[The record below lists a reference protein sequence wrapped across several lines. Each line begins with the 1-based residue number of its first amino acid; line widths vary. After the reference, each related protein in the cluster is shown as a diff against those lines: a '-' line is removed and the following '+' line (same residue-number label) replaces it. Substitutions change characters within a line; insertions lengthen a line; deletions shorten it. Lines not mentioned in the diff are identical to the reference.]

1 MEALSAV
8 VDTSVLLRAENGD
21 AQALDRLGQLIAGD
35 APWGVAAITL
45 YEVLCKRS
53 APGEWQDFFRELF
66 SSCDVLAITEEVAL
80 AAAAANRTLAAPLK
94 APDALI
100 AATAAAAGAV
110 VITADEHF
118 LRLPGLRVEL
128 LRPC

>member
-21 AQALDRLGQLIAGD
+21 AQALDRLQQLIAGE
-35 APWGVAAITL
+35 APWGVAAITV
-45 YEVLCKRS
+45 YEVLCKGS
-53 APGEWQDFFRELF
+53 TPSEWQDFFRDLF
-66 SSCDVLAITEEVAL
+66 SACDVLAITEDVAL
-80 AAAAANRTLAAPLK
+80 AAAAVNRSLAAPLK

-100 AATAAAAGAV
+100 AAAAAAAGAT

-128 LRPC
+128 LRPS

>member
-21 AQALDRLGQLIAGD
+21 AQALDRLQQLIAGE
-35 APWGVAAITL
+35 APWGVAAITV
-45 YEVLCKRS
+45 YEVLCKGS
-53 APGEWQDFFRELF
+53 APSEWQDFFRDLF
-66 SSCDVLAITEEVAL
+66 SACDVLAITEDVAL

-100 AATAAAAGAV
+100 AAAAAAAGATV
-110 VITADEHF
+110 LTADEHF

-128 LRPC
+128 LRPS

>member
-21 AQALDRLGQLIAGD
+21 AQALDRLQQLIAGE
-35 APWGVAAITL
+35 APWGVAAITV
-45 YEVLCKRS
+45 YEVLCKGS
-53 APGEWQDFFRELF
+53 TPSEWQDFLRDLF
-66 SSCDVLAITEEVAL
+66 SACDVLTITEDVAL
-80 AAAAANRTLAAPLK
+80 AAAAVNRSLAAPLK

-100 AATAAAAGAV
+100 AAAAAAAGAT

-118 LRLPGLRVEL
+118 LRLLGLRVEL
-128 LRPC
+128 LRPS

>member
-8 VDTSVLLRAENGD
+8 VDTSVLLRAESGD
-21 AQALDRLGQLIAGD
+21 AQALDRLQQLIAGE
-35 APWGVAAITL
+35 APWGVAAITV
-45 YEVLCKRS
+45 YEVLCKGS
-53 APGEWQDFFRELF
+53 APSEWQDFFRDLF
-66 SSCDVLAITEEVAL
+66 SACDVLAITEDVAL
-80 AAAAANRTLAAPLK
+80 AAAAVNRTLAIPLK

-100 AATAAAAGAV
+100 AAAAASAGAT

-128 LRPC
+128 LRPS

>member
-21 AQALDRLGQLIAGD
+21 AQALDRLEQLVAGD
-35 APWGVAAITL
+35 ALWGVTAITV
-45 YEVLCKRS
+45 YEVLCKGS
-53 APGEWQDFFRELF
+53 APSEWQDFFRDLF
-66 SSCDVLAITEEVAL
+66 GACDVLSITEDVAL
-80 AAAAANRTLAAPLK
+80 AAAAVNRTLPAPLK

-100 AATAAAAGAV
+100 AAAAVAAGATV
-110 VITADEHF
+110 VTADEHF

>member
-21 AQALDRLGQLIAGD
+21 SQALGRLEQLIAGD
-35 APWGVAAITL
+35 APWGVAAITV
-45 YEVLCKRS
+45 YEVLCKGS
-53 APGEWQDFFRELF
+53 APSEWQDFFRELF
-66 SSCDVLAITEEVAL
+66 SACEVLAITEEVAL
-80 AAAAANRTLAAPLK
+80 AAAAVNRTLPAPLK

-100 AATAAAAGAV
+100 AAAAVAAGAAV
-110 VITADEHF
+110 VTADEHF

>member
-1 MEALSAV
+1 METLSAV

-21 AQALDRLGQLIAGD
+21 AQALDRLQQLVAGE
-35 APWGVAAITL
+35 APWGVAAITV
-45 YEVLCKRS
+45 YEVLCKGS
-53 APGEWQDFFRELF
+53 APSDWQDFFRELF
-66 SSCDVLAITEEVAL
+66 SACDVLAIMEDVAL
-80 AAAAANRTLAAPLK
+80 AAAAVNRTLPAPLK

-100 AATAAAAGAV
+100 AAAAAAAGAT

-128 LRPC
+128 LRPS

>member
-8 VDTSVLLRAENGD
+8 IDTSVLLRAENGD
-21 AQALDRLGQLIAGD
+21 AQALNRLQQLVAGD
-35 APWGVAAITL
+35 ALWGVAAITV
-45 YEVLCKRS
+45 YEVLSKGS
-53 APGEWQDFFRELF
+53 APNEWQEFFRDLF
-66 SSCDVLAITEEVAL
+66 SSCDVLAITEDVAL
-80 AAAAANRTLAAPLK
+80 AAAAVNRTLAAPLK

-100 AATAAAAGAV
+100 AAAAAAGGAV

>member
-1 MEALSAV
+1 VETLSAV

-21 AQALDRLGQLIAGD
+21 PQALGRLEQLIAGD
-35 APWGVAAITL
+35 APWGVAAITV
-45 YEVLCKRS
+45 YEVLCKGS
-53 APGEWQDFFRELF
+53 APSEWQDFFRELF
-66 SSCDVLAITEEVAL
+66 SACDVLAITEEVAL
-80 AAAAANRTLAAPLK
+80 AAAAVNRTLAAPLK

-100 AATAAAAGAV
+100 AAAAAAAGAT

-118 LRLPGLRVEL
+118 LRLPGLQVEL

>member
-1 MEALSAV
+1 METLSAV

-21 AQALDRLGQLIAGD
+21 AQALDRLAQLVAGD
-35 APWGVAAITL
+35 ALWGVAAISV
-45 YEVLCKRS
+45 YEVLCNGS
-53 APGEWQDFFRELF
+53 APSEWQEFFRELF
-66 SSCDVLAITEEVAL
+66 SACEVLAITEDVAL
-80 AAAAANRTLAAPLK
+80 AAAAVNCTLPAPLK

-100 AATAAAAGAV
+100 AASAAAAGAM

-118 LRLPGLRVEL
+118 LRLPGLRVEV

>member
-21 AQALDRLGQLIAGD
+21 AQALDRLQQLIAGETT
-35 APWGVAAITL
+35 WGVAAITV
-45 YEVLCKRS
+45 YEVLCKGS
-53 APGEWQDFFRELF
+53 TPSEWQGFFRDLF
-66 SSCDVLAITEEVAL
+66 SACDVLAITEDVAL
-80 AAAAANRTLAAPLK
+80 AAAAVNRSLAAPLK

-100 AATAAAAGAV
+100 AAAAAAAGAT

-128 LRPC
+128 LRPS

>member
-21 AQALDRLGQLIAGD
+21 AQALDRLEQLVAGD
-35 APWGVAAITL
+35 ALWGVTAVTV
-45 YEVLCKRS
+45 YEVLCKGS
-53 APGEWQDFFRELF
+53 APSSWQDFFRDLF
-66 SSCDVLAITEEVAL
+66 SACDVLAITEDVAL
-80 AAAAANRTLAAPLK
+80 AAAAVNRTLAAPLK
-94 APDALI
+94 APDALT
-100 AATAAAAGAV
+100 AAAAAAAGAV

-118 LRLPGLRVEL
+118 LRLPGLRIEL

>member
-21 AQALDRLGQLIAGD
+21 AQALDRLEQLIAGD
-35 APWGVAAITL
+35 ALWGVAAITV
-45 YEVLCKRS
+45 YEVLCQGS
-53 APGEWQDFFRELF
+53 APSDWQDFFRDLF
-66 SSCDVLAITEEVAL
+66 SGCDVLAITEDVAL
-80 AAAAANRTLAAPLK
+80 AAAAVNRTLAAPLK

-100 AATAAAAGAV
+100 AAAAVAAGAA
-110 VITADEHF
+110 VITTDEHF